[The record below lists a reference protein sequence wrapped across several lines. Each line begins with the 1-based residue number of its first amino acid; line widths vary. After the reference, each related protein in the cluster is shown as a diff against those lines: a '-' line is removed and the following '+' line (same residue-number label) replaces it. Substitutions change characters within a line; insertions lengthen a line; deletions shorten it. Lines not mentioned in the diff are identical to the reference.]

1 MSALPLA
8 SPGTGIRGSLG
19 VAALGDWKRPVT
31 ELGGETERSS
41 NGRTIRMRRSPG
53 GRQGRLNVRLTEEE
67 ECQIRLRADRC
78 GLSAQRFLIEA
89 AMSGTA
95 AEAAERRRAQRNAE
109 RARLVLASI
118 SNNVNQL
125 AKWANTNNALP
136 DTFADTLDDIR
147 RATIAVAETTERL
160 HSTFERD
167 R

>member
-1 MSALPLA
+1 
-8 SPGTGIRGSLG
+8 
-19 VAALGDWKRPVT
+19 
-31 ELGGETERSS
+31 
-41 NGRTIRMRRSPG
+41 MRRSPG
-53 GRQGRLNVRLTEEE
+53 GRQSRLNVRLTEEE
-67 ECQIRLRADRC
+67 ECQIRLRADEC

-95 AEAAERRRAQRNAE
+95 AAAAERRRAQRNAE

-125 AKWANTNNALP
+125 AKWANTNRVLP

-147 RATIAVAETTERL
+147 RATTAVAVTTECL
-160 HSTFERD
+160 HSTFEPD

>member
-1 MSALPLA
+1 
-8 SPGTGIRGSLG
+8 
-19 VAALGDWKRPVT
+19 
-31 ELGGETERSS
+31 
-41 NGRTIRMRRSPG
+41 MRRSPG

-160 HSTFERD
+160 HSIFERD